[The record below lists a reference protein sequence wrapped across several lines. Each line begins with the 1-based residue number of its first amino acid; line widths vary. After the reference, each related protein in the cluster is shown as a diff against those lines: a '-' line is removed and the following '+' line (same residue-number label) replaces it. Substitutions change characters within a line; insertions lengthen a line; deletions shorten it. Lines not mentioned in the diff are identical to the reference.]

1 MRQAV
6 LNWRI
11 KLETARDKE
20 LRRSS
25 LKGKKAVF
33 AQITSAMTRAILTA
47 VLVATP
53 ALVLPDITS
62 DAQQFAFICAF
73 FAAALVFIEYFSAYP
88 SILEFRFAPPFNRIR
103 FATVFFSVF
112 TLSSAFTFGTSSNLV
127 NGVMHALASVLGTMT
142 DVPYS
147 PVRLVLLT
155 LPAHADG
162 EVFSYV
168 RMAAGVSYTASI
180 LSLVLFYFFVRVLDW
195 PTRNGAFNVW
205 VNLPLFDPTAGG
217 DVLPRLIRDGRV
229 NIVLGFLLPF
239 IFPALVE
246 LTSGS
251 LGPALWSDPQTLIWT
266 MTIWAFFPASMVMR
280 GIAMLRVAN
289 MIDQDRRRAYAE
301 AQNLQHI

>member
-1 MRQAV
+1 M
-6 LNWRI
+6 
-11 KLETARDKE
+11 
-20 LRRSS
+20 
-25 LKGKKAVF
+25 
-33 AQITSAMTRAILTA
+33 AM
-47 VLVATP
+47 LVATP
-53 ALVLPDITS
+53 ALVLPDVTS

-103 FATVFFSVF
+103 FMAVFFCVF
-112 TLSSAFTFGTSSNLV
+112 ALSSAFTFSSATNV
-127 NGVMHALASVLGTMT
+127 ANGLMHAIATLAGELT

-155 LPAHADG
+155 LPATADS
-162 EVFSYV
+162 EHVNMV
-168 RMAAGVSYTASI
+168 RMAAGMSYSI
-180 LSLVLFYFFVRVLDW
+180 ATLSLVLFYFVVRVLDW

-217 DVLPRLIRDGRV
+217 DVLPRLTRDGRV
-229 NIVLGFLLPF
+229 NIVLGILLPF

-246 LTSGS
+246 LTSNS
-251 LGPALWSDPQTLIWT
+251 LGPALWSNPQTLIWT
-266 MTIWAFFPASMVMR
+266 MTIWAFFPATMVMR